1 MLEIKYVF
9 NCMELWGSFFA
20 IVASIYLFIGK
31 SAIRGQYKSLGR
43 LELLA
48 GIMLFFDAWAWYF
61 DAVPGALNHSILQ
74 VSNYISFICNALIPV
89 LLAEYVILSVDEE
102 KRSKKVIIIV
112 SVIAVCAVLFLAF
125 SQISGF
131 VYTINPE
138 TNEYKRGLGFVI
150 WTVLVL
156 LEANVVFVYT
166 FLKKENM
173 DKKRFGAIV
182 SFIVIPIIA
191 TAIQLFVYGISLSNI
206 AIILVALVM
215 FAQAL
220 EDNAKMIVE
229 QRERI
234 SNQEKQLQDLRTRIA
249 ISQIKPHF
257 LYNALNSIYVLCD
270 KDTDKAKEMVNSL
283 SEYLRA
289 NIASIDADK
298 PIPFEKELEHTK
310 VYLEIEKARFKDR
323 FNVAYDIQVTDFEIP
338 ALTVQPLVENA
349 VKHGLCK
356 RNYGAPG
363 TVTIAT
369 VEDNGVVKVI
379 ISDNGTGF
387 DLDEYNSRV
396 RTEGEHIGLMNVK
409 KRLEIM
415 ENARMEIS
423 SNIGQ
428 GTTVEITIPR

>member
-1 MLEIKYVF
+1 MLELKYVF

-31 SAIRGQYKSLGR
+31 SSIREQYKSLGR

-48 GIMLFFDAWAWYF
+48 GVMLFFDSWAWYF
-61 DAVPGALNHSILQ
+61 DAVPGALYHRILQ
-74 VSNYISFICNALIPV
+74 VSNYVSFICNALIPV
-89 LLAEYVILSVDEE
+89 LLAEYVILSVNKE
-102 KRSKKVIIIV
+102 KRSYKIVIIV
-112 SVIAVCAVLFLAF
+112 AVLAVCAVLFLGI

-131 VYTINPE
+131 VYTIDPE
-138 TNEYKRGLGFVI
+138 TNVYERGLGFVI
-150 WTVLVL
+150 WTALVL

-166 FLKKENM
+166 FLKKDDM
-173 DKKRFGAIV
+173 DKKRFVAINC
-182 SFIVIPIIA
+182 FIVFPILA
-191 TAIQLFVYGISLSNI
+191 TAIQVFVYGISLSNI

-220 EDNAKMIVE
+220 EDNARMIIE

-234 SNQEKQLQDLRTRIA
+234 VSQERMLQDMRTKIA

-270 KDTDKAKEMVNSL
+270 KDTVKAKELVNTL
-283 SEYLRA
+283 SDYLRE

-298 PIPFEKELEHTK
+298 PIPFEKELEHTR

-323 FNVAYDIQVTDFEIP
+323 FNVAYDIQVKDFEIP

-356 RNYGAPG
+356 RNFGAPG
-363 TVTIAT
+363 TVTISSKE
-369 VEDNGVVKVI
+369 EDGFIKVTI
-379 ISDNGTGF
+379 ADNGTGF
-387 DLDEYNSRV
+387 DLERYYSSARAD
-396 RTEGEHIGLMNVK
+396 GEHIGITNVK

-423 SNIGQ
+423 SEIGR
-428 GTTVEITIPR
+428 GTTVEIIIPR